1 MPRKQHRICPIK
13 WNCTWRNKD
22 REKKIQ
28 PGTERRY
35 KRNPGGRKNFLPW
48 ILLAPSLL
56 GVGIFTLIPFI
67 DVLRRSF
74 QKAVGTGFVGLE
86 NYRTVIDNQAF
97 RLAAGNTGKFLLI
110 CLPLLLGLS
119 LFVALLLE
127 RLGRKGNLL
136 KSGFLLPM
144 AVPAASVVLFWQLFF
159 DREGILNDILKHFH
173 IQGPD
178 YMNSSGAFGVLVAVY
193 IWKNLGY
200 DMILWLSG
208 LLGIPESLYE
218 AARTDGAGEFQ
229 CFWYITRPLL
239 VQTAFL
245 TGTLSLVNAF
255 KVFREAWMIAGNYPH
270 DSIYMLQN
278 LFNNWFTK
286 LDMQKMTAGA
296 VMLAAVLGIFLILCQ
311 KAEERWKQ

>member
-1 MPRKQHRICPIK
+1 MRHRIWWTK
-13 WNCTWRNKD
+13 WNCTWRN
-22 REKKIQ
+22 
-28 PGTERRY
+28 RR
-35 KRNPGGRKNFLPW
+35 KQGSRKNCIKKQNKKKNLLPW
-48 ILLAPSLL
+48 LLLAPSLL
-56 GVGIFTLIPFI
+56 GVGIFTLIPFA
-67 DVLRRSF
+67 DVFRRSF
-74 QKAVGTGFVGLE
+74 QKAVGTGFVGLG
-86 NYRTVIDNQAF
+86 NYRTVLDNQAF
-97 RLAAGNTGKFLLI
+97 QLAAGNTGRFLFV
-110 CLPLLLGLS
+110 CLPLLLVLS

-159 DREGILNDILKHFH
+159 DREGILNHILENFH

-193 IWKNLGY
+193 IWKNMGY

-218 AARTDGAGEFQ
+218 AARIDGAGEFQ

>member
-1 MPRKQHRICPIK
+1 MRHRIWWTK
-13 WNCTWRNKD
+13 WNCTWRN
-22 REKKIQ
+22 
-28 PGTERRY
+28 RR
-35 KRNPGGRKNFLPW
+35 KQGSRKNCIKKQNKKKNLLPW
-48 ILLAPSLL
+48 LLLAPSLL
-56 GVGIFTLIPFI
+56 GVGIFTLIPFA
-67 DVLRRSF
+67 DVFRRSF
-74 QKAVGTGFVGLE
+74 QKAVGTGFVGLG
-86 NYRTVIDNQAF
+86 NYRTVLDNQAF
-97 RLAAGNTGKFLLI
+97 QLAAGNTGRFLFV
-110 CLPLLLGLS
+110 CLPLLLVLS

-159 DREGILNDILKHFH
+159 DREGILNHILEIFH
-173 IQGPD
+173 IRGPD

-218 AARTDGAGEFQ
+218 AARIDGAGEVQ

>member
-1 MPRKQHRICPIK
+1 MRHRIWWTK
-13 WNCTWRNKD
+13 WNCTWRN
-22 REKKIQ
+22 
-28 PGTERRY
+28 RR
-35 KRNPGGRKNFLPW
+35 KQGSRKNCIKKQNKKKNLLPW
-48 ILLAPSLL
+48 LLLAPSLL
-56 GVGIFTLIPFI
+56 GVGIFTLIPFA
-67 DVLRRSF
+67 DVFRRSF
-74 QKAVGTGFVGLE
+74 QKAVGTGFVGLG
-86 NYRTVIDNQAF
+86 NYRTVLDNQAF
-97 RLAAGNTGKFLLI
+97 QLAAGNTGRFLFV

-159 DREGILNDILKHFH
+159 DREGILNHILENFH

-218 AARTDGAGEFQ
+218 AARIDGAGEFQ
-229 CFWYITRPLL
+229 CFWYITRPLM

-286 LDMQKMTAGA
+286 LDMQKMTTGA

>member
-1 MPRKQHRICPIK
+1 MRHRIWWTK
-13 WNCTWRNKD
+13 WNCTWRN
-22 REKKIQ
+22 
-28 PGTERRY
+28 RR
-35 KRNPGGRKNFLPW
+35 KQGSRKNCIKKQNKKKNLLPW
-48 ILLAPSLL
+48 LLLAPSLL
-56 GVGIFTLIPFI
+56 GVGIFTLIPFA
-67 DVLRRSF
+67 DVFRRSF
-74 QKAVGTGFVGLE
+74 QKAVGTGFVGLG
-86 NYRTVIDNQAF
+86 NYRTVLDNQAF
-97 RLAAGNTGKFLLI
+97 QLAAGNTGRFLFV
-110 CLPLLLGLS
+110 CLPLLLVLS

-159 DREGILNDILKHFH
+159 DREGILNHILEIFH

-218 AARTDGAGEFQ
+218 AARIDGAGEFQ

-239 VQTAFL
+239 VQTSFL

>member
-1 MPRKQHRICPIK
+1 MRHRIWWTK
-13 WNCTWRNKD
+13 WNCTWRNRRKQGSGKN
-22 REKKIQ
+22 RIKKQ
-28 PGTERRY
+28 N
-35 KRNPGGRKNFLPW
+35 KKKNLLPW
-48 ILLAPSLL
+48 LLLAPSLL
-56 GVGIFTLIPFI
+56 GVGIFTLIPFA
-67 DVLRRSF
+67 DVFRRSF

-86 NYRTVIDNQAF
+86 NYRTVLDNQAF
-97 RLAAGNTGKFLLI
+97 RLAAGNTGRFLFV

-127 RLGRKGNLL
+127 KLGRKGNFL

-144 AVPAASVVLFWQLFF
+144 AVPAASVVLFWRLFF
-159 DREGILNDILKHFH
+159 DRRGILNHILETFH

-178 YMNSSGAFGVLVAVY
+178 YMNSSAAFGVLVAVY

-218 AARTDGAGEFQ
+218 AARIDGAGEVQ
-229 CFWYITRPLL
+229 CFWHITRPLL

-278 LFNNWFTK
+278 LFNNWFLK

-296 VMLAAVLGIFLILCQ
+296 VMLAGVLGIFLILCQ

>member
-1 MPRKQHRICPIK
+1 MRRMRHRIWWTK
-13 WNCTWRNKD
+13 WNCTWRN
-22 REKKIQ
+22 
-28 PGTERRY
+28 RR
-35 KRNPGGRKNFLPW
+35 KQGSRKNCIKKQNKKKNLLPW
-48 ILLAPSLL
+48 LLLAPSLL
-56 GVGIFTLIPFI
+56 GVGIFTLIPFA
-67 DVLRRSF
+67 DVFRRSF

-86 NYRTVIDNQAF
+86 NYRTVIENQAF

-110 CLPLLLGLS
+110 CLPMLLCLS

-159 DREGILNDILKHFH
+159 EREGILNHLLENFH

-178 YMNSSGAFGVLVAVY
+178 YMNSPAAFGVLVTVY

-218 AARTDGAGEFQ
+218 AARIDGAGEVQ
-229 CFWYITRPLL
+229 CFWFITRPLL

-278 LFNNWFTK
+278 LFNNWFLK

-296 VMLAAVLGIFLILCQ
+296 VMLAGVLGIFLILCQ

>member
-1 MPRKQHRICPIK
+1 MRHRIWWTK
-13 WNCTWRNKD
+13 WNCTWRN
-22 REKKIQ
+22 
-28 PGTERRY
+28 RR
-35 KRNPGGRKNFLPW
+35 KQGSRKNCIKKQNKKKNLLPW
-48 ILLAPSLL
+48 LLLAPSLL
-56 GVGIFTLIPFI
+56 GVGIFTLIPFA
-67 DVLRRSF
+67 DVFRRSF
-74 QKAVGTGFVGLE
+74 QKAVGTGFVGLG
-86 NYRTVIDNQAF
+86 NYRTVLDNQAF
-97 RLAAGNTGKFLLI
+97 QLAAGNTGRFLFV
-110 CLPLLLGLS
+110 CLPLLLVLS

-159 DREGILNDILKHFH
+159 DREGILNHILENFH

-218 AARTDGAGEFQ
+218 AARIDGAGEFQ

>member
-1 MPRKQHRICPIK
+1 MPRKQHRIWRIK
-13 WNCTWRNKD
+13 WNCTWRS
-22 REKKIQ
+22 RKKL
-28 PGTERRY
+28 
-35 KRNPGGRKNFLPW
+35 LPW

-56 GVGIFTLIPFI
+56 GVGIFTLIPFA
-67 DVLRRSF
+67 DVFRRSF

-86 NYRTVIDNQAF
+86 NYRTVLDNQAF
-97 RLAAGNTGKFLLI
+97 RLAAGNTGRFLLI

-119 LFVALLLE
+119 LFFFFFLGK
-127 RLGRKGNLL
+127 LGRKGNFL

-159 DREGILNDILKHFH
+159 DREGILNHTLKNFH
-173 IQGPD
+173 VQGPD
-178 YMNSSGAFGVLVAVY
+178 YMNSSAAFGVLVAVY

-218 AARTDGAGEFQ
+218 AARIDGAGEFQ

-239 VQTAFL
+239 IQTAFL
-245 TGTLSLVNAF
+245 AGTLSLVNAF

-278 LFNNWFTK
+278 LFNNWFLK

-296 VMLAAVLGIFLILCQ
+296 VMLAGVLGIFLILCQ

>member
-1 MPRKQHRICPIK
+1 MRHRIWWTK
-13 WNCTWRNKD
+13 WNCTWRN
-22 REKKIQ
+22 
-28 PGTERRY
+28 RR
-35 KRNPGGRKNFLPW
+35 KQGSRKNCIKKQNKKKNLLPW
-48 ILLAPSLL
+48 LLLAPSLL
-56 GVGIFTLIPFI
+56 GVGIFTLIPFA
-67 DVLRRSF
+67 DVFRRSF
-74 QKAVGTGFVGLE
+74 QKAVGTGFVGLG
-86 NYRTVIDNQAF
+86 NYRTVLDNQAF
-97 RLAAGNTGKFLLI
+97 QLAAGNTGRFLFV
-110 CLPLLLGLS
+110 CLPLLLVLS

-127 RLGRKGNLL
+127 KLGRKGNFL

-159 DREGILNDILKHFH
+159 DREGILNHILEIFH

-218 AARTDGAGEFQ
+218 AARIDGAGEVQ
-229 CFWYITRPLL
+229 CFWFITRPLL

>member
-1 MPRKQHRICPIK
+1 MRRMRHRIWWTK
-13 WNCTWRNKD
+13 WNCTWRN
-22 REKKIQ
+22 
-28 PGTERRY
+28 RR
-35 KRNPGGRKNFLPW
+35 KQGSRKNCIKKQNKKKNLLPW
-48 ILLAPSLL
+48 LLLAPSLL
-56 GVGIFTLIPFI
+56 GVGIFTLIPFA
-67 DVLRRSF
+67 DVFRRSF
-74 QKAVGTGFVGLE
+74 QKAVGTGFVGLG
-86 NYRTVIDNQAF
+86 NYRTVLDNQAF
-97 RLAAGNTGKFLLI
+97 QLAAGNTGRFLFV
-110 CLPLLLGLS
+110 CLPLLLVLS

-159 DREGILNDILKHFH
+159 DREGILNHILENFH

-208 LLGIPESLYE
+208 LLGIQESLYE
-218 AARTDGAGEFQ
+218 AARIDGAGEFQ

>member
-1 MPRKQHRICPIK
+1 MRHRIWWTK
-13 WNCTWRNKD
+13 WNCTWRN
-22 REKKIQ
+22 
-28 PGTERRY
+28 RR
-35 KRNPGGRKNFLPW
+35 KQGSRKNCIKKQNKKKNLLPW
-48 ILLAPSLL
+48 LLLAPSLL
-56 GVGIFTLIPFI
+56 GVGIFTLIPFA
-67 DVLRRSF
+67 DVFRRSF
-74 QKAVGTGFVGLE
+74 QKAVGTGFVGLG
-86 NYRTVIDNQAF
+86 NYRTVLDNQAF
-97 RLAAGNTGKFLLI
+97 QLAAGNTGRFLFV

-159 DREGILNDILKHFH
+159 DREGILNHILENFH

-218 AARTDGAGEFQ
+218 AARIDGAGEFQ